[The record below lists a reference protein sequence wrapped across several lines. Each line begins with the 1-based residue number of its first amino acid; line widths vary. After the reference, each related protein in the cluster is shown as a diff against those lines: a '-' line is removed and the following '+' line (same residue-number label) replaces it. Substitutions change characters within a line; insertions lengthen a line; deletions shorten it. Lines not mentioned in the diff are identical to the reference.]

1 MASKIINYYRQL
13 PEEKPQTS
21 STEESLTTEGQA
33 LSTGI
38 PSSSKRIPRHL
49 LHLQQNSQSSNT
61 SNGLDTIDIP
71 KLSEGVTEVLE
82 SGDPFP
88 FMGDIEPGAPPQPC
102 FHTNLFRAPLFNQT
116 ARPTDF
122 LLIRNPQNRKTIHFI
137 LRPLPV
143 FFTCGQQEP
152 LLIVPKPG
160 KKKSL
165 NTFQQSFL
173 MLHMTRYFLN
183 QGNSLA
189 SSDYYLFLG
198 GSNVEA
204 VVNFSDVQRE
214 FEYFFQ
220 RYRNDAKRLKNI

>member
-13 PEEKPQTS
+13 PDEKNQAS
-21 STEESLTTEGQA
+21 STEESLSSEGQA

-38 PSSSKRIPRHL
+38 PNNSKRLPRHL
-49 LHLQQNSQSSNT
+49 LHLQHNSESSTT
-61 SNGLDTIDIP
+61 SSVLDTLEIP

-102 FHTNLFRAPLFNQT
+102 FHSNLFRAPLFNQS

-122 LLIRNPQNRKTIHFI
+122 LLIRNHQNRKSMHFI
-137 LRPLPV
+137 LRSLPV

-165 NTFQQSFL
+165 NIFQQNFL
-173 MLHMTRYFLN
+173 MLHMTRYFLT
-183 QGNSLA
+183 QG
-189 SSDYYLFLG
+189 
-198 GSNVEA
+198 
-204 VVNFSDVQRE
+204 
-214 FEYFFQ
+214 
-220 RYRNDAKRLKNI
+220 